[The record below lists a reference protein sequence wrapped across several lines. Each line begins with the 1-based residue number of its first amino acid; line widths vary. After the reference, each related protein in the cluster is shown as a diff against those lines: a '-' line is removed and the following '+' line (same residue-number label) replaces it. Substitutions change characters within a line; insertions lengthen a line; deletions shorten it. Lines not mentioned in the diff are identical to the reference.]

1 MALVAD
7 NLPVLY
13 DKIKEK
19 ANDGHKDAAQ
29 YMDEYIA
36 YREELQ
42 ELQDALNEKLTATD
56 FDTVADNFKSALLDM
71 ESDSEDFA
79 ETFETMMQEAVVNS
93 LMDSKYNELIENWY
107 NSFADAMGNDGTLS
121 MAEQDELREAWNNI
135 VEQATA
141 ERDSLINSMGWT
153 TSSSREGS
161 SSGIASAS
169 QESVDELN
177 GRATAIQSH
186 TYSIS
191 ENTKLL
197 VDTTQNILRSVMNIE
212 SETDGFKARMERVE
226 ANVKSMNYTLD
237 DIALRGIK
245 IKS

>member
-1 MALVAD
+1 
-7 NLPVLY
+7 
-13 DKIKEK
+13 
-19 ANDGHKDAAQ
+19 
-29 YMDEYIA
+29 
-36 YREELQ
+36 
-42 ELQDALNEKLTATD
+42 
-56 FDTVADNFKSALLDM
+56 M